1 MRINE
6 IAGVDDFKKYKKGS
20 YRLSGGITGKGGQ
33 IGDIIDM
40 TKRHYDAWKKIVKD
54 YPDYAKEKP
63 AELLQAWH
71 ERFYGSSSAK
81 ISWKKAT
88 SEFGVKDTKKG
99 ANAILRTVIGI
110 MLKPKSAVEMQAY
123 LEQVVDKLPDP
134 IGKEVSE
141 DMPGPKS
148 SGQPTAAQN
157 QQGTQNKPPLAKG
170 TKKQAS
176 DGQEYEWKGAQWVST
191 KTGRMATKQISAELG
206 K

>member
-1 MRINE
+1 MLARPLTDAVTKHCRSWSTQSVAFPRIM
-6 IAGVDDFKKYKKGS
+6 F
-20 YRLSGGITGKGGQ
+20 
-33 IGDIIDM
+33 
-40 TKRHYDAWKKIVKD
+40 
-54 YPDYAKEKP
+54 
-63 AELLQAWH
+63 
-71 ERFYGSSSAK
+71 
-81 ISWKKAT
+81 
-88 SEFGVKDTKKG
+88 
-99 ANAILRTVIGI
+99 
-110 MLKPKSAVEMQAY
+110 
-123 LEQVVDKLPDP
+123 
-134 IGKEVSE
+134 KEVSE